1 MSTDTFNAGYRSAD
15 TYNEMLPPHYYGGI
29 EDTDLVGDLLA
40 RTFGPAGSHRRDLR
54 VLDLGCGPG
63 RVTERL
69 APYAGEL
76 HGTDKSAGM
85 VWRFAASFPG
95 ARATVGDTESVVAR
109 LLATGAG
116 GGYDLVGS
124 FWSMSYPLLECF
136 EETGPDGVVAVG
148 DPAAGV
154 ARADRIVDG
163 LIRLLAADGHLVML
177 FFDADSAEQRL
188 VTRLWERIAPFPG
201 SGRGYTWQLLEEGLL
216 RAEREGR
223 GTLTTSRLSGV
234 AVAED
239 ARAAREWFR
248 IGHLNSFAGLVDDP
262 EVLAEIDAFVS
273 GHTAPDGRVLIPSG
287 VHLVHFRAGA
297 AAADSLPGTDG

>member
-1 MSTDTFNAGYRSAD
+1 MPTETFNAGYRSAD
-15 TYNEMLPPHYYGGI
+15 TYNEMLPPHYYDGV
-29 EDTDLVGDLLA
+29 EDTDLVEDLLT
-40 RTFGPAGSHRRDLR
+40 RTFGPAEHNRQGLR

-76 HGTDKSAGM
+76 HGTDKSEGM
-85 VWRFAASFPG
+85 VRRFAASFPQ
-95 ARATVGDTESVVAR
+95 ARATVGDTESVVAQ
-109 LLATGAG
+109 LLADGSA
-116 GGYDLVGS
+116 GGYDLIGS

-136 EETGPDGVVAVG
+136 EETGPNGVVAVG

-154 ARADRIVDG
+154 LRADRIVEG
-163 LIRLLAADGHLVML
+163 LVRLLADDGHLVML

-201 SGRGYTWQLLEEGLL
+201 SGRGYTWQLLEQGLL

-223 GTLTTSRLSGV
+223 GTLTTSRVSGV

-248 IGHLNSFAGLVDDP
+248 IGHLNSFTGLVDDP
-262 EVLAEIDAFVS
+262 DVLAEIDAFVAQN
-273 GHTAPDGRVLIPSG
+273 TAPDGRVLIPSG
-287 VHLVHFRAGA
+287 VHLVHFRAGT